1 MIIESK
7 VFREKIFISLNN
19 KKTVAEQIFSPFEST
34 FYKENKTE
42 ILGALFSTREITD
55 KKQNLSA
62 EIIKEYSILYIIII
76 YPDIIKNNFQDNFEV
91 VFNSK
96 INEELKKSLISSIQN
111 KEILDFEKI
120 LADNNELIQKIKSS
134 VNIKSILRSKS
145 ERQIL
150 EFLKELIFELKDIY
164 KSKKLESFEKKLL
177 NNFDENS
184 YSELLKLKSQ
194 LNGE

>member
-1 MIIESK
+1 M
-7 VFREKIFISLNN
+7 R
-19 KKTVAEQIFSPFEST
+19 
-34 FYKENKTE
+34 
-42 ILGALFSTREITD
+42 LFLT
-55 KKQNLSA
+55 Q
-62 EIIKEYSILYIIII
+62 
-76 YPDIIKNNFQDNFEV
+76 
-91 VFNSK
+91 K

-164 KSKKLESFEKKLL
+164 KSKKVRIF
-177 NNFDENS
+177 
-184 YSELLKLKSQ
+184 
-194 LNGE
+194 